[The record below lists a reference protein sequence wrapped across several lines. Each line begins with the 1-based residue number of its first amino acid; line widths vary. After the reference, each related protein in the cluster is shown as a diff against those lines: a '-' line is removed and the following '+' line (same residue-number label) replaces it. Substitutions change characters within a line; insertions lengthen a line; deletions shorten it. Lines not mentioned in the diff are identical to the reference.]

1 MSQPPGTQPPAP
13 PEPPGGTATVAAAAA
28 TATVAGS
35 GRGRVRAA
43 LWPPRVS
50 RAQLVVA
57 VLLALLGFG
66 LATQVSSGGTDA
78 RLRGARESDL
88 VQVLDDVTDRAD
100 RLSDEARRLEITRD
114 RLQTGTDRTNTA
126 LEQARERARALG
138 VLAGSVP
145 ATGPGIEFT
154 IVDPQRK
161 VDAATLVD
169 AVNELRDAGSEAV
182 QIGSVRV
189 VASTSFTDAGP
200 GRVLIDGQA
209 ARPPYRFKVIGDPR
223 TFESA
228 LGIPGGVL
236 DALHRQGADGV
247 IAQKREIDIG
257 ALHVVRAP
265 EYARPA
271 ARSARESG
279 QGLR

>member
-1 MSQPPGTQPPAP
+1 MSQTPGSLPPPP
-13 PEPPGGTATVAAAAA
+13 PEPPGGDTTG
-28 TATVAGS
+28 T
-35 GRGRVRAA
+35 GRGRLKAA

-88 VQVLDDVTDRAD
+88 VQVLDDVSDRAD

-138 VLAGSVP
+138 VLAGSLP
-145 ATGPGIEFT
+145 ANGPGIDFT
-154 IVDPQRK
+154 IIDPQRK

-169 AVNELRDAGSEAV
+169 TVNELRDAGSEAV
-182 QIGSVRV
+182 QVDGVRV
-189 VASTSFTDAGP
+189 VASTGFTDAGQ
-200 GRVLIDGQA
+200 GRVGIDGHA
-209 ARPPYRFKVIGDPR
+209 AHPPYRFKVIGDPR
-223 TFESA
+223 TLESA

-247 IAQKREIDIG
+247 IAQKREIEIS
-257 ALHVVRAP
+257 ALHAAREP

-271 ARSARESG
+271 AGSAQQSG
-279 QGLR
+279 Q